1 MDRMTNRTDSRARRW
16 TAAAPVVAVA
26 AAAVALTAAP
36 LAAQV
41 GAGMAPAK
49 LELTTA
55 SAEARSAFTTGV
67 EDFGNS
73 FAARG
78 ATRLERALE
87 LDPSFGLARVIRGVL
102 APGLTA
108 DQRNEEI
115 TRGMSDATKATA
127 GELLV
132 ASAYRESFRQNA
144 AGARAIL
151 AAAITM
157 MPGEPSIAFRR
168 AMLAPNLPGGVFT
181 DVIAPLRQVIERFPD
196 YAPAYNVLAYA
207 QWEAGT
213 PAEAMRTA
221 TTYMQ
226 KAPNHP
232 KSHDTYAELLQWD
245 GRYEEAIPHY
255 TRARE
260 LDPTFVQAV
269 WGLSEVYALQ
279 GKGDMARQTI
289 TAAIPTFT
297 VPAQVVNAHARIG
310 NSYVLEGNTKAALA
324 AFGTMIAEAKKAN
337 LPGPEAQAHI
347 AMMNIEAAFG
357 DPKNVAAHVGHL
369 AAMSPAPPVLTANP
383 ANRFVSQGTI
393 YALGGQ
399 PAQARV
405 YLDSLTQRA
414 QTTPSDAITAQRH
427 QLTGWV
433 LYSEGKF
440 TDALAEFRQANQQ
453 NVTVRSGIALTLFK
467 LGNVAE
473 ARTLR
478 DELANDRDLNLANGP
493 SITARRLVKQR
504 IT

>member
-1 MDRMTNRTDSRARRW
+1 MTNRIDSRNRLL
-16 TAAAPVVAVA
+16 A
-26 AAAVALTAAP
+26 AAAGALALALTAAP
-36 LAAQV
+36 LAGQV

-55 SAEARSAFTTGV
+55 SAEARTAFTTAL
-67 EDFGNS
+67 EDFGNA

-78 ATRLERALE
+78 ATWLQRAIE
-87 LDPSFGLARVIRGVL
+87 LDPTFGLARVIRGVL

-115 TRGMSDATKATA
+115 SRGMADATKATA
-127 GELLV
+127 GEMLV
-132 ASAYRESFRQNA
+132 ASAYRESFRQNVT
-144 AGARAIL
+144 GARAIL

-168 AMLAPNLPGGVFT
+168 AMLAANLPGGVPT
-181 DVIAPLRQVIERFPD
+181 DVIPPLRAVIERFPD
-196 YAPAYNVLAYA
+196 YAPAYNALADA
-207 QWEAGT
+207 QWTAGSRV
-213 PAEAMRTA
+213 EAMRTA
-221 TTYMQ
+221 MTYVQ
-226 KAPNHP
+226 KAPTHP

-255 TRARE
+255 TRAIE
-260 LDPTFVQAV
+260 LDPTFVQGV

-279 GKGDMARQTI
+279 GKGDLARQTI
-289 TAAIPTFT
+289 TSAIPNLT
-297 VPAQVVNAHARIG
+297 VPVQAVTAHARIG

-347 AMMNIEAAFG
+347 AMMNVEAAFG
-357 DPKNVAAHVGHL
+357 DPKNVAAHLGHL
-369 AAMSPAPPVLTANP
+369 ASLSPAPPVLAGNP
-383 ANRFVSQGTI
+383 AGRFVNQGTI
-393 YALGGQ
+393 HALAGQ
-399 PAQARV
+399 TAQARV

-414 QTTPSDAITAQRH
+414 QTNPGDAITAQRH

-433 LYSEGKF
+433 LHGEGKF
-440 TDALAEFRQANQQ
+440 TEALAEFRQANQQ
-453 NVTVRSGIALTLFK
+453 NAGVRSGIAITLFK

-473 ARTLR
+473 ARSLR
-478 DELANDRDLNLANGP
+478 DELANRRNLNLANGP
-493 SITARRLVKQR
+493 NIVARRLVKQR